1 MPASAPSWSMPDC
14 WRPSNARAATWVHRH
29 RTPTVIPGAAMAPG
43 TAAARQGQKEPSAS
57 TAAREVKVA
66 IPAAY
71 VWVYLMARLAHDVR
85 RRHDQAATLSWEHQT
100 PVRDGVT
107 QRHRV
112 TTLVPLAGFERVDD
126 AIARETC
133 VEAMSRVKQIALVGA
148 RKPPWNELAWA

>member
-1 MPASAPSWSMPDC
+1 M
-14 WRPSNARAATWVHRH
+14 
-29 RTPTVIPGAAMAPG
+29 
-43 TAAARQGQKEPSAS
+43 
-57 TAAREVKVA
+57 A

-71 VWVYLMARLAHDVR
+71 VWVYLMACLAHDVR
-85 RRHDQAATLSWEHQT
+85 RRHDQAATLGWEHQT